1 MEKITLPEFRKKL
14 VKYDANNADFDEQN
28 ADLIRRMEA
37 LLHQRDACLKQLAK
51 ESKNARKLKDDLHD
65 LKYEKQDALE
75 LLSSLQKKCDRLAEA
90 TLTETDEITATP
102 VQAAVSGDDD
112 KSNAQQQKEQLFY
125 LLLRKY
131 CNLYLQYD
139 TVTNG
144 VRVLSLDSTK
154 YFEFCIDSTVNNATE
169 RELAWA
175 NLGSTSSNLAS
186 WENLLGNSLKTT

>member
-14 VKYDANNADFDEQN
+14 IKYDANNAYFDEQN
-28 ADLIRRMEA
+28 ADLIRRLEA
-37 LLHQRDACLKQLAK
+37 LLHQRGKFLRNQIIGAMPHFPVCSYLDILISVDACLKQLAK

-112 KSNAQQQKEQLFY
+112 KSNAQQQKEQ
-125 LLLRKY
+125 
-131 CNLYLQYD
+131 
-139 TVTNG
+139 
-144 VRVLSLDSTK
+144 
-154 YFEFCIDSTVNNATE
+154 
-169 RELAWA
+169 
-175 NLGSTSSNLAS
+175 
-186 WENLLGNSLKTT
+186 